1 MTGKMIIRIMDVL
14 VTKAIILTVIMMTY
28 RRNSMEKKLTW
39 TRHWSAKHA

>member
-28 RRNSMEKKLTW
+28 RQNSMEKKLTW
-39 TRHWSAKHA
+39 TRNWSAKHA